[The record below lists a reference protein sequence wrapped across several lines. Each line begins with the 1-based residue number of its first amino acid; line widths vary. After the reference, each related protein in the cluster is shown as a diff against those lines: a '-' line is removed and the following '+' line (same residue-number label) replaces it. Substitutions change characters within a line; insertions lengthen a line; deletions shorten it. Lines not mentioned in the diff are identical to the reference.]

1 MKKIMILCGYYWP
14 GFKGGGPIQA
24 CMNIVENLSDYFE
37 FYVVTSDRDLGDTAP
52 YENVKINAWNDIGKA
67 HIYYVQQEKRTL
79 KGLEPVINSVPVDAI
94 FMNGFFAPKFTQ
106 KPLLLRK
113 KHKLQDTRFIL
124 SPRGDF
130 TGGCRNKKLKK
141 YTYIYLTKLTGLYKG
156 LIWHASSELEAQAI
170 HKKYPKAKVVTITD
184 LPEKYE
190 PKPLQM
196 TKEKGKLKMIFVS
209 RIFPKKNLKFALEVL
224 KEITEG
230 EVEFDIY
237 GPMEDS
243 AYWEECKTVI
253 SQLPGN
259 VHAEYKGKLTHD
271 RVGEAYSA
279 HHVFFFP
286 TLGENYGY
294 VIVEAMMNNCL
305 CLLSKGT
312 TPWDDYVK
320 LTDLG
325 ADLKDRDKMVSDIR
339 RLIEMDHDSFC
350 REVEKT
356 TDFIAK
362 RANPSAHVEKY
373 RQLFEGEI

>member
-79 KGLEPVINSVPVDAI
+79 KGLEPVLNSVSVDAI

-106 KPLLLRK
+106 KPLLLRQ

-130 TGGCRNKKLKK
+130 TGGCQNKKLKK
-141 YTYIYLTKLTGLYKG
+141 YTYIYLTKLTGLYKD

-190 PKPLQM
+190 PKPLQL

-230 EVEFDIY
+230 DVEFDIY

-243 AYWEECKTVI
+243 GYWEECKNVI
-253 SQLPGN
+253 SQLPAN

-271 RVGEAYSA
+271 RVAEAYSR

-312 TPWDDYVK
+312 TPWDDYVQ

-350 REVEKT
+350 SEVEKT
-356 TDFIAK
+356 TAFIAK
-362 RANPSAHVEKY
+362 RANPAEHIEKY
-373 RQLFEGEI
+373 RQLFQGEI